1 MSSNW
6 LRTLTVCILGA
17 MLVAM
22 PAYAVATKK
31 LTISGPPHSKPRVR
45 VQATTPS
52 GPVDVPTQQDDD
64 RDNRVAG
71 FIPEDA
77 SSVTVTNLDTGRSA
91 DVAGPFTSDREVS
104 LAGLGLL
111 ATGAGSAA
119 GGSSS
124 SSYNFLESTELIIG
138 GGFATGIGSTGG
150 NARSNFAD
158 TSGKG
163 DHLGGG
169 SFNVSLR
176 SYVPFSP
183 MGIRMG
189 GFFEYD
195 EFLGVDGTSGVGVHH
210 LNPAANDTRVVRKVN
225 RAFGFG
231 FTQVIPVGMG
241 FFVDLQQGLAVV
253 QQRIE
258 GVTDQSSGG
267 GPTERFQKEFTSLS
281 PKLGVSLEYQ
291 PSNWPVRIRLAS
303 EFIYLPSAG
312 VDGVANF
319 SASPFAF
326 SSRGQWLATNTVG
339 LVIPLN
345 AFRNLVAH

>member
-6 LRTLTVCILGA
+6 LRTLTVCMLGV

-31 LTISGPPHSKPRVR
+31 LTISGPAHSKPRVR

-52 GPVDVPTQQDDD
+52 GQVDVPTQQDDD

-91 DVAGPFTSDREVS
+91 EVSGPFTSDRDVS

-111 ATGAGSAA
+111 AAGAGSAA

-124 SSYNFLESTELIIG
+124 SAYNFLDSTELILSG
-138 GGFATGIGSTGG
+138 GIATGIGSTGG
-150 NARSNFAD
+150 NVRSNFAD
-158 TSGKG
+158 TSGSV

-169 SFNVSLR
+169 SFNVLLR
-176 SYVPFSP
+176 SYLPFSP

-195 EFLGVDGTSGVGVHH
+195 EFLGVDGTSGAGTHH
-210 LNPAANDTRVVRKVN
+210 FAPNDTRVVRGVN

-241 FFVDLQQGLAVV
+241 FFIDLQQGLAVV
-253 QQRIE
+253 RQSIE

-267 GPTERFQKEFTSLS
+267 GPTERFRKEFTSLS
-281 PKLGVSLEYQ
+281 PKLGASVEYQ

-303 EFIYLPSAG
+303 EFIYLPNAG
-312 VDGVANF
+312 VNGFANF
-319 SASPFAF
+319 SSSPFAF
-326 SSRGQWLATNTVG
+326 SSRGQWLAINTVG

-345 AFRNLVAH
+345 AFRTLMAH